1 MRVPINLAS
10 EPFRRDRPLIA
21 GSIAVGVMLLGL
33 LVMLVSLAM
42 GERDRAAEAR
52 EAIAGVDKQLQTLAR
67 ERSRLEATMRQEQNA
82 EVLDRSLF
90 LNALLTR
97 KGVSWTRI
105 FADLEKVTPHNVRV
119 ITVRP
124 QISGNNELL
133 LDMVVGSQAPESI
146 QNFLMQLEASAV
158 FGKTTIHTEI
168 PPSQTEPLYRSR
180 VTVNYAQKL

>member
-33 LVMLVSLAM
+33 LVMLGSLAI

-52 EAIAGVDKQLQTLAR
+52 EAIAGVDRQLQTLAR
-67 ERSRLEATMRQEQNA
+67 ERSKLEATMRQEQNA

-105 FADLEKVTPHNVRV
+105 FGDLEKVTPYNVRV
-119 ITVRP
+119 ITV
-124 QISGNNELL
+124 
-133 LDMVVGSQAPESI
+133 
-146 QNFLMQLEASAV
+146 
-158 FGKTTIHTEI
+158 
-168 PPSQTEPLYRSR
+168 
-180 VTVNYAQKL
+180 

>member
-1 MRVPINLAS
+1 MRVQINLAS

-21 GSIAVGVMLLGL
+21 GSIAVGAMLLGL
-33 LVMLVSLAM
+33 LLMLITLAI

-52 EAIAGVDKQLQTLAR
+52 DAITGVEKQLQTLGR
-67 ERSRLEATMRQEQNA
+67 ERSKLEATMRQEQNA

-90 LNALLTR
+90 LNALLMR

-105 FADLEKVTPHNVRV
+105 FADLEQVTPHNVRV

-124 QISGNNELL
+124 QINTNNELL
-133 LDMVVGSQAPESI
+133 LDMVVGSQAVEPI
-146 QNFLMQLEASAV
+146 LNFVMQLEASTV
-158 FGKTTIHTEI
+158 FGKTTVHTTI

>member
-10 EPFRRDRPLIA
+10 EPFRRDRPLMA
-21 GSIAVGVMLLGL
+21 GSIAVGAMLLGL
-33 LVMLVSLAM
+33 LVMLVSLAIA
-42 GERDRAAEAR
+42 ERDRAAEAR
-52 EAIAGVDKQLQTLAR
+52 EAIAKVDRQLQTLAR
-67 ERSRLEATMRQEQNA
+67 ERSKLEATMRQEHNA

-90 LNALLTR
+90 INALLTR

>member
-21 GSIAVGVMLLGL
+21 GSIAVGLMLLGL

-52 EAIAGVDKQLQTLAR
+52 EAIGGVDKQLQTLAR
-67 ERSRLEATMRQEQNA
+67 ERSKLEATMRQEQNA

-105 FADLEKVTPHNVRV
+105 FGDLEKVTPHNVRV

-146 QNFLMQLEASAV
+146 QNFLMQLEASPV